1 MNEERLK
8 QAYDKMTPD
17 SQAEKRILGQIQLKG
32 DSHMKREFTAQPVK
46 TSRWAAIPAF
56 MALAAVVALCAFA
69 WTRLGQYPN
78 EATDPTVA
86 VDPTQDTAYEVDDEK
101 GHEGKI
107 TVTPRPRVD
116 IANIKN
122 ETLSVSIMSV
132 TDSVHGNEIEVEVFT
147 CDIYDRKDVDMLQ
160 AGDTI
165 MICSQPVEI
174 ITVDRTENAVWINS
188 SPLGAEYYLLADE
201 DGYIVAGADDTFNYY
216 SVGLAQLPVSSEF
229 VFMDGSDPENPDS
242 VYTFEEFVYNES
254 LREKFFTRHN
264 TTIVVEDGVVTKMVR
279 AFTR

>member
-1 MNEERLK
+1 MKEERLR

-17 SQAEKRILGQIQLKG
+17 SQAEKRMLGQIMLKG
-32 DSHMKREFTAQPVK
+32 ENYMNRKFITQPVK

-56 MALAAVVALCAFA
+56 MALIAVVVLCAFV
-69 WTRLGQYPN
+69 WNRMSQQPY
-78 EATDPTVA
+78 EATEPTVT
-86 VDPTQDTAYEVDDEK
+86 VDPTLDTAFEVDGEK
-101 GHEGKI
+101 HHEGKI
-107 TVTPRPRVD
+107 TVSPRPRVD

-147 CDIYDRKDVDMLQ
+147 CDIYDAKDVDKLQ

-174 ITVDRTENAVWINS
+174 TTIDRTEDAVWINT
-188 SPLGAEYYLLADE
+188 SPLGAEYYLLANE
-201 DGYIVAGADDTFNYY
+201 DGYIVAGADNTFNYY
-216 SVGLAQLPVSSEF
+216 SVGLALLPVSSDL
-229 VFMDGSDPENPDS
+229 VFMDASDPENPDA
-242 VYTFEEFVYNES
+242 VYAFEDLVHDES